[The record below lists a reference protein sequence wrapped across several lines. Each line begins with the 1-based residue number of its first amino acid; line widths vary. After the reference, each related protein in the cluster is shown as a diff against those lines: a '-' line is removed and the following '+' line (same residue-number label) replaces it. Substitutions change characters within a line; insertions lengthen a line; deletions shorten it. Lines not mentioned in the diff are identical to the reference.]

1 MQSFFLTAF
10 LFLTIVVQA
19 QTGKITGKVST
30 ASKTEMDGA
39 VATLLAA
46 KDSAFIK
53 TSFIDST
60 GRFEFE
66 QLKPGA
72 YLVSI
77 SPVGYQKYFSAPV
90 TINNE
95 QEQVQ
100 LPEIVLQKD
109 VQALGE
115 VSVTSRKPFVEK
127 KIDRTVINPDALI
140 ANAGTNALEVLEKS
154 PGILVDADG
163 NISLKGKSGVLVII
177 DDKPTYLSAADLA
190 GYLRSLPSGSI
201 DLIEIMTNPP
211 AKYDAAG
218 NAGVI
223 NIRLKKNKAVGIN
236 GGINLSYG
244 QGKYMRTNN
253 SFNLNY
259 RINKINLFTNISIN
273 ENNSYQDL
281 TINRYYY
288 NNNGSYNS
296 GFTQNS
302 YIKRQFKGRNMNLG
316 MDYYLTDKTTVGVV
330 LSGFINPASTPLT
343 NNAKVLDN
351 NDNVTSLVEAS
362 NPTERKWKNGSVNLN
377 YAYKINKQG
386 EELSANFD
394 YIQYKATQ
402 TQNLTNSIF
411 TPQHVLQEKTIL
423 YSSLPADLDIKTA
436 KVDYSKPFKGGGK
449 GGAGYKASF
458 VNTDNIA
465 DFFDV
470 ENNVHTPNYD
480 FSNRFQ
486 YKEMINAAYL
496 NYSKDWKKLSLQAG
510 LRFEHTDIKGHQF
523 GNPQKQDSAFTRNYA
538 SLFPTLYALYR
549 LDSTS
554 THQLGF
560 SFGRRIDRPNYQ
572 DMNPFTYPMDRYTY
586 YGGNP
591 FLEPTFSYNFELSH
605 TYKNMLTT
613 TLEYSITNNLIQ
625 ETNEQRGTIYYSRP
639 GNFGK
644 QIAYGINV
652 SGTFPITKWW
662 TLQLYTEL
670 KSLGFKSVIY
680 GQTLDESRF
689 YWYVGPTNQFTI
701 TKTLS
706 AELSGSYQTRVLVA
720 QFLTIPVWQM
730 RAGLAQKIWKGKGT
744 IKLNVS
750 DMFYTNQPGGDI
762 RNIANSRANWL
773 SYLDS
778 RVVSIAFGYR
788 FNKGKSLAARKSGG
802 SDTEKQRVNAQ

>member
-1 MQSFFLTAF
+1 MQVFLLATLLLIGAA
-10 LFLTIVVQA
+10 A
-19 QTGKITGKVST
+19 QSQSGKITGNIT
-30 ASKTEMDGA
+30 NYTPTEMNGL
-39 VATLLAA
+39 VVTLLTA
-46 KDSAFIK
+46 KDSAFNK
-53 TSFIDST
+53 SSFVDST
-60 GRFEFE
+60 GYFEME
-66 QLKPGA
+66 QLKNGT
-72 YLVSI
+72 YLLYI
-77 SPVGYQKYFSAPV
+77 SAVGFQKYYSNHIVIGTNQA
-90 TINNE
+90 
-95 QEQVQ
+95 QVQ
-100 LPEIVLQKD
+100 LPDILLQKD
-109 VQALGE
+109 IQALGE
-115 VSVTSRKPFVEK
+115 VSVSSRKPFVEK

-140 ANAGTNALEVLEKS
+140 GNAGTNALEVLEKS

-201 DLIEIMTNPP
+201 DVIEIMTNPP

-236 GGINLSYG
+236 GGFSLSYG
-244 QGKYMRTNN
+244 QGRYMRTNN

-259 RINKINLFTNISIN
+259 RINKINLFTNISVN
-273 ENNSYQDL
+273 ENNTYQDL

-288 NNNGSYNS
+288 NNSGAYTS
-296 GFTQNS
+296 GFTQNT
-302 YIKRQFKGRNMNLG
+302 YFKRKFMGRNMNLG
-316 MDYYLTDKTTVGVV
+316 MDYYLTNKTTVGVV
-330 LSGFINPASTPLT
+330 LAGFINPARISAD

-351 NDNVTSLVEAS
+351 NNNITGLIEATNPS
-362 NPTERKWKNGSVNLN
+362 NRKWENGSVNLN
-377 YAYKINKQG
+377 YNYKIAAG
-386 EELSANFD
+386 EELSANID
-394 YIQYKATQ
+394 YIRYKATQ
-402 TQNLTNSIF
+402 TQTLTNAVF
-411 TPQHVLQEKTIL
+411 TPDHVLQDRTVL
-423 YSSLPADLDIKTA
+423 YSSLPADLTIQTA
-436 KVDYSKPFKGGGK
+436 KIDYSKRLKGGGN

-470 ENNVHTPNYD
+470 ENNVSTPNYD

-486 YKEMINAAYL
+486 YKELINAAYL
-496 NYSKDWKKLSLQAG
+496 NYSKDWNRFSLQTG
-510 LRFEHTDIKGHQF
+510 LRFEHTDIKGKQF
-523 GNPQKQDSAFTRNYA
+523 DNPTKADSSFKRNYT
-538 SLFPTLYALYR
+538 SLFPTVYALYR
-549 LDSTS
+549 FDSTN

-572 DMNPFTYPMDRYTY
+572 SMNPFTYPMDRYTY
-586 YGGNP
+586 YAGNP

-605 TYKNMLTT
+605 TYKNFLTT
-613 TLEYSITNNLIQ
+613 TLEYSITNNLIN

-644 QIAYGINV
+644 QIAYGISVN
-652 SGTFPITKWW
+652 GTLPVTKWW
-662 TLQLYTEL
+662 TVQLYTEL
-670 KSLGFKSVIY
+670 KNLTFDAEIY
-680 GQTLDESRF
+680 GQRLDEGRF

-706 AELSGSYQTRVLVA
+706 AELAGSYQTRVLVT

-744 IKLNVS
+744 IKLNLS

-762 RNIANSRANWL
+762 RNIANSKANWL

-788 FNKGKSLAARKSGG
+788 FNKGKSLNARKTGG

>member
-1 MQSFFLTAF
+1 MRFFFLTAV
-10 LFLTIVVQA
+10 LSLALMTQA
-19 QTGKITGKVST
+19 QTGKITGNISNFSR
-30 ASKTEMDGA
+30 AELDGA

-53 TSFIDST
+53 TSFIDSS

-66 QLKPGA
+66 LLKTGA

-77 SPVGYQKYFSAPV
+77 SPVGYQKYYSSV
-90 TINNE
+90 INLTNE
-95 QEQVQ
+95 QSQVQ
-100 LPEIVLQKD
+100 LPEIILQKD

-115 VSVTSRKPFVEK
+115 VSVTSRKPFVER

-163 NISLKGKSGVLVII
+163 NISLKGKSGVMVII

-201 DLIEIMTNPP
+201 DVIEIMTNPP

-236 GGINLSYG
+236 GGINLGYG

-273 ENNSYQDL
+273 ENNTYQDL

-316 MDYYLTDKTTVGVV
+316 MDYYLTDKTTLGVV

-362 NPTERKWKNGSVNLN
+362 NPTKRKWTNGSVNLN

-386 EELSANFD
+386 EEISANFD
-394 YIQYKATQ
+394 YIQYNARQ

-411 TPQHVLQEKTIL
+411 TPDHVLQERTIL
-423 YSSLPADLDIKTA
+423 YSSLPADLNIKTA
-436 KVDYSKPFKGGGK
+436 KLDYTKPFKGGGK
-449 GGAGYKASF
+449 GGAGYKASY

-486 YKEMINAAYL
+486 YKELINAAYV
-496 NYSKDWKKLSLQAG
+496 NYSKDWTKLSLQAG

-523 GNPQKQDSAFTRNYA
+523 GNPEKQDSAFTRNYA

-549 LDSTS
+549 FDSTN

-572 DMNPFTYPMDRYTY
+572 DMNPFSYPMDRYTY

-613 TLEYSITNNLIQ
+613 SLEYSITNNLIQ

-644 QIAYGINV
+644 QIAYGISVN
-652 SGTFPITKWW
+652 GTFPITKWW

-680 GQTLDESRF
+680 GQVLDESRF
-689 YWYVGPTNQFTI
+689 YWYVGPTNQFNI

-730 RAGLAQKIWKGKGT
+730 RAGIAQKIWKGKGT
-744 IKLNVS
+744 VKLNLS

-778 RVVSIAFGYR
+778 RVLSVAFSYR

>member
-1 MQSFFLTAF
+1 MRLFFLTAF
-10 LFLTIVVQA
+10 LFTAFMTQA
-19 QTGKITGKVST
+19 QTGKITGNISNFSR
-30 ASKTEMDGA
+30 AELDGA

-66 QLKPGA
+66 LLKTGA

-77 SPVGYQKYFSAPV
+77 SPLGYQKYYSSV
-90 TINNE
+90 IHLTNE
-95 QEQVQ
+95 QPQVQ
-100 LPEIVLQKD
+100 LPGIILQKD

-115 VSVTSRKPFVEK
+115 VSVTSRKPFVER

-140 ANAGTNALEVLEKS
+140 TNAGTNALEVLEKS

-163 NISLKGKSGVLVII
+163 NISLKGKSGVLVIV

-201 DLIEIMTNPP
+201 DVIEIMTNPP
-211 AKYDAAG
+211 ARYDAAG

-273 ENNSYQDL
+273 ENNTYQDL

-316 MDYYLTDKTTVGVV
+316 MDYYLTDKTTLGVV

-362 NPTERKWKNGSVNLN
+362 NPTKRKWTNGSVNLN

-386 EELSANFD
+386 EEISANFD
-394 YIQYKATQ
+394 YIQYNAKQ

-411 TPQHVLQEKTIL
+411 TPDHVLQEKTIL
-423 YSSLPADLDIKTA
+423 YSSLPADLNIKTA
-436 KVDYSKPFKGGGK
+436 KLDYTKPFKGGGK
-449 GGAGYKASF
+449 GGAGYKASY

-486 YKEMINAAYL
+486 YKELINAAYV
-496 NYSKDWKKLSLQAG
+496 NYSKDWTKLSLQAG

-523 GNPQKQDSAFTRNYA
+523 GNPEKQDSAFTRNYA

-549 LDSTS
+549 FDSTN
-554 THQLGF
+554 THQLSF

-572 DMNPFTYPMDRYTY
+572 DMNPFSYPMDRYTY

-613 TLEYSITNNLIQ
+613 SLEYSITNNLIQ

-644 QIAYGINV
+644 QIAYGISVN
-652 SGTFPITKWW
+652 GTFPITKWW

-680 GQTLDESRF
+680 GQILDESRF

-701 TKTLS
+701 TKNLS

-730 RAGLAQKIWKGKGT
+730 RAGIAQKIWKGKGT
-744 IKLNVS
+744 VKLNLS

-778 RVVSIAFGYR
+778 RVLSIAFSYR